1 MQNVDSGQTQENYQE
16 TPYADQS
23 WEIIG
28 EVSEEQ
34 VFIPM
39 DVPVVSSNQFA
50 VDPMFADYGG
60 ITSGESTN
68 RWHLPE
74 GESVETFTVEDTRD
88 AEIEELQRQHAEELE
103 RVKAEIKEQATQEAI
118 EATKTEYETQM
129 QLMHETF
136 RALFEDL
143 QAQIQENFSRIEAGA
158 LELSLSIAKKLV
170 DGAVDINPE
179 YIVKLVHEA
188 LEKTGTAI
196 VHRVRVSPQDM
207 EFIDVVG
214 IRKLIKEYDGSW
226 DFEADE
232 TVKSGCVVETSAGEI
247 DYQLDAAWERICDQV
262 MKVSRSS

>member
-1 MQNVDSGQTQENYQE
+1 MDNVDSGQTQDTYQE
-16 TPYADQS
+16 TPYSDQS

-34 VFIPM
+34 EFIPM

-50 VDPMFADYGG
+50 IDPMFADYGG
-60 ITSGESTN
+60 STSGDGEN

-74 GESVETFTVEDTRD
+74 GETVETYSVEDTTD
-88 AEIEELQRQHAEELE
+88 AEIEELKRQHAEEIE
-103 RVKAEIKEQATQEAI
+103 RLKSDIREQVTQETV
-118 EATKTEYETQM
+118 EATKAEYETQM

-143 QAQIQENFSRIEAGA
+143 QNQIQENFSRIENGA
-158 LELSLSIAKKLV
+158 VELSLSIGKKLV

-179 YIVKLVHEA
+179 YVVKIVHEA

-196 VHRVRVSPQDM
+196 VQRVRVSPQDM

-247 DYQLDAAWERICDQV
+247 DYQLDSAWERVSEQV
-262 MKVSRSS
+262 MKVSRS